1 VTRAQHIRAA
11 LVPIGVLLVLAFTAT
26 PALAVRGHE
35 FDTTFGGAHSGV
47 VDPQPLSDPAGVAIN
62 ETTGD
67 VYVYDRGNN
76 RVEYF
81 SATGTYQGEFN
92 GSGLLPN
99 ECNKTEGCIA
109 AGNGTNPDEEPTG
122 QLKSAGQSAASI
134 AVDNDPSSPSHGDVY
149 VVDGPHVFKPHEP
162 GEYVYWVVDKFSS
175 TGEYLGQITAKTI
188 EGDPEQFDPAGV
200 AVDPSTGGV
209 LVFAAQEREGAFNQY
224 GFDRFSDAAAVTFAA
239 PFQWFWHF
247 DENGTYS
254 SLISAYEGQVA
265 VDSNDDI
272 YFYGNVEG
280 SVVEFEPGVEE
291 YGLARTKPIL
301 RRLEHE
307 NEDGRVAENGLATEA
322 ASDDLYVVSGGD
334 TVLRFPPYS
343 SEEPESRPIERFGEG
358 HLVEGDGV
366 GVDSASGDVYVADAS
381 AGVVDQWVPEKPGP
395 PTVEAGTESVAKVTA
410 ESAGL
415 SAVVD
420 PRSEPGEAAT
430 DYEFVYGPCAGV
442 GGIPSCQ
449 GSPYPSRASG
459 VLAANYQPDP
469 VSAEPRELLPNT
481 TYHFR
486 VLAHNAHPAGSGHP
500 QVAEGEERTFTTR
513 GTGPFGLPD
522 GRQWELVS
530 PADKHGA
537 LLEPIGEGWVIQAAK
552 QGGALTYVAN
562 APTESAPAGYDN
574 FEQVLSRRTASGWV
588 SQDISPP
595 QEAPAKLSVG
605 QGNEYRWFS
614 EDLSEAVVQPFG
626 TFTPCTNASG
636 AAQPCISPEASEQTA
651 FLRTDFYN
659 GNTGEPCTSSCFTP
673 LVTGAPG
680 VANVPEG
687 TVFGQSGRNGMC
699 PPDLICGP
707 EFEGAAPDGS
717 WVLLGSPVGLIE
729 GGQPGTYEWSAG
741 KAPSEQLRQPTG
753 HLLNDG
759 SEILSGDGHLYLQDQ
774 EGEALQLDA
783 AQNVSEPPGKGA
795 ATFLYASSDGTRVF
809 FSDPKELTSGG
820 ASGGVYACAV
830 VRGAEGP
837 ECRLELTGLQSS
849 VFTELIGSSVDGSYL
864 YYHEG
869 DRLLV
874 AHDEPSGW
882 HPTTIATVSGNDRN
896 DWSAGSELPDR
907 TSRVAADGEWFA
919 FMSQESLTGYDNRD
933 AASDRRDEEVYLYD
947 AARPVS
953 EDVPGTVD
961 NPLCASCDPTG
972 ARPHGR
978 EYHEIET
985 GEHGLVGGFGVW
997 ASIDP
1002 WVAANVPGWTP
1013 YTLGGAVY
1021 QSRYLSGNGRL
1032 FFNSSDAVVPKD
1044 ANNQEDVYEFEPVG
1058 VGTCTEGTDTGSR
1071 TFVPADAGC
1080 VALISN
1086 GESAQESAFLD
1097 ASEGGGEVFFLTTS
1111 RLTPD
1116 DTEGGLSIF
1125 DAHECT
1131 TSSPCPP
1138 PAQESPPECNTE
1150 ASCKPAPE
1158 PQPEIYGPS
1167 GSATFTG
1174 PGNLVQPL
1182 AVAPPPKKLTTKTV
1196 KCKKPKKLSRGKCV
1210 KAKSRKKTKKAKK
1223 ASRDARTK
1231 S

>member
-26 PALAVRGHE
+26 PVLAVRGHE

-47 VDPQPLSDPAGVAIN
+47 VDPQPLHGAGVGFDGPEEGPGGVAVN

-67 VYVYDRGNN
+67 VYVYDRGND

-81 SATGTYQGEFN
+81 SATGTYEGEFN

-99 ECNKTEGCIA
+99 ECNETEGCIA
-109 AGNGTNPDEEPTG
+109 AGHGTNPDEEPTG
-122 QLKSAGQSAASI
+122 QIDSAGQSAASV
-134 AVDNDPSSPSHGDVY
+134 AVDNDPASPSFGDVY
-149 VVDGPHVFKPHEP
+149 VTAGFDEH
-162 GEYVYWVVDKFSS
+162 VVDKFSAS
-175 TGEYLGQITAKTI
+175 GEYVGQITAKTVNEELEKLHEPLI
-188 EGDPEQFDPAGV
+188 NREFFDPRGV
-200 AVDPSTGGV
+200 AVEADGAV
-209 LVFAAQEREGAFNQY
+209 LVSMEREES
-224 GFDRFSDAAAVTFAA
+224 FDRFSDAVADVFVGSSAFVRPSGAFIEPAVVDGAGNLYLPSVFGGIFELGSGGGLLRELDKEDGLVS
-239 PFQWFWHF
+239 P
-247 DENGTYS
+247 DGVGVEVS
-254 SLISAYEGQVA
+254 SGDVY
-265 VDSNDDI
+265 VDSLT
-272 YFYGNVEG
+272 
-280 SVVEFEPGVEE
+280 SV
-291 YGLARTKPIL
+291 A
-301 RRLEHE
+301 
-307 NEDGRVAENGLATEA
+307 
-322 ASDDLYVVSGGD
+322 
-334 TVLRFPPYS
+334 RFPPDS
-343 SEEPESRPIERFGEG
+343 AEEPDREIERFGEG
-358 HLVEGDGV
+358 HLLEGDGV
-366 GVDSASGDVYVADAS
+366 AVDSASGDVYVADAS

-395 PTVEAGTESVAKVTA
+395 PTVEAGSESVAKVTA
-410 ESAGL
+410 ESATL

-469 VSAEPRELLPNT
+469 VNVEPRELLANT

-574 FEQVLSRRTASGWV
+574 FEEVLSRRTASGWV

-614 EDLSEAVVQPFG
+614 EDLSEGVVQPFG

-659 GNTGEPCTSSCFTP
+659 GNTSEPCTSSCFTP
-673 LVTGAPG
+673 LVTGCPEVGQTCAKG
-680 VANVPEG
+680 VAEHANVPEG
-687 TVFGQSGRNGMC
+687 TVFGQAGHNGMC

-717 WVLLGSPVGLIE
+717 WVLLDSPVGLIE
-729 GGQPGTYEWSAG
+729 GGKGGTYEWTAG

-753 HLLNDG
+753 HLLNNG
-759 SEILSGDGHLYLQDQ
+759 SEILSGEGHLYLQDQ

-783 AQNVSEPPGKGA
+783 AQNVSEPHGKGA
-795 ATFLYASSDGTRVF
+795 AAFLYASSDGSRVF

-820 ASGGVYACAV
+820 ASGGVYACEV
-830 VRGAEGP
+830 VRGSGGL
-837 ECRLELTGLQSS
+837 ECQLELTGLQSS

-874 AHDEPSGW
+874 ARDEPSGW

-907 TSRVAADGEWFA
+907 TSRVAPDGEWFA

-933 AASDRRDEEVYLYD
+933 AASDKRDEEVYLYD

-1032 FFNSSDAVVPKD
+1032 FFNSSDALVPED

-1058 VGTCTEGTDTGSR
+1058 VGSCTEATDTGSR

-1097 ASEGGGEVFFLTTS
+1097 ASENGTDVFFLTTS

-1167 GSATFTG
+1167 GSATFNG
-1174 PGNLVQPL
+1174 PGNLIQPL

-1196 KCKKPKKLSRGKCV
+1196 TCKKPKKLSHGKCV
-1210 KAKSRKKTKKAKK
+1210 KAKSRKKAKKAKK